1 MCLVETYAAV
11 ILAGG
16 AGRRLGGPG
25 KPLLPVRGRAMLD
38 RVLDAV
44 ADAAQRIVVGP
55 GSLPVP
61 AGVRVVTEEPPGGG
75 PVAALAAGLSL
86 VTAPLTALLAADLP
100 LLTNAAVKT
109 LLQEARQDG
118 ALYVDQDGRRQ
129 FLCGAWRTEALRNAL
144 PAEPAGAALKHVLA
158 GLRVTEV
165 AAAGTGPPPWYDC
178 DEPGDLRR
186 AEEWSAPMSS
196 LDDWVDQVREALNL
210 DPIDATLVLDVARDV
225 AHGVMRPAAPVS
237 AYLLGLAVGRGAD
250 PAEAAATVT
259 RLAERWESG

>member
-1 MCLVETYAAV
+1 MDAYSAV

-44 ADAAQRIVVGP
+44 PDAAERIVVGP

-61 AGVRVVTEEPPGGG
+61 AGTRLIREEPPGGG

-86 VTAPLTALLAADLP
+86 VTTERVVLLAADLP
-100 LLTNAAVKT
+100 FLTRAAVRA
-109 LLQEARQDG
+109 LLDAVERDG
-118 ALYVDQDGRRQ
+118 ALYVDADGRRQ
-129 FLCGAWRTEALRNAL
+129 FLCGAWRTGALRDAL
-144 PAEPAGAALKHVLA
+144 PAEPAGVALKHVVG
-158 GLRVTEV
+158 GLGVREV
-165 AAAGTGPPPWYDC
+165 AVTGDGPPPWYDC

-186 AEEWSAPMSS
+186 AEEWRAPMAS
-196 LDDWVDQVREALNL
+196 LDDWIDQVREALRL

-250 PAEAAATVT
+250 LDEAAATVT
-259 RLAERWESG
+259 RLAQRWESG